1 VGEVGDGRRS
11 LKTVAAYTNGG
22 DKLHMCYTFDMLG
35 GEFSAEHFRR
45 SISNFQSVV
54 QDGWV
59 CWAFSNHDVERH
71 VSRWMREGDDAEHL
85 ARFAITMLSSFRGS
99 ICLYQG
105 EELGLEEADIAFEDL
120 TDPYGIRFWPAYKG
134 RDGCRTPMVWEKD
147 AAHAGFSDAPRTWLP
162 VPESHLRQAVDQQ
175 DHLSGSLLNHYRQ
188 TLAFRKSHGSLVD
201 GPMAFL
207 ETNGDVLAFIRGE
220 GHERLL
226 FVFNL
231 GRDPVEWT
239 PSSDLQ
245 IAEILRMP
253 GFAPGHEGSTVMLEG
268 LDVFCAR
275 LV

>member
-1 VGEVGDGRRS
+1 
-11 LKTVAAYTNGG
+11 
-22 DKLHMCYTFDMLG
+22 
-35 GEFSAEHFRR
+35 
-45 SISNFQSVV
+45 
-54 QDGWV
+54 
-59 CWAFSNHDVERH
+59 
-71 VSRWMREGDDAEHL
+71 
-85 ARFAITMLSSFRGS
+85 MLSSFRGS

-162 VPESHLRQAVDQQ
+162 VPERHLRQAVDQQ

-188 TLAFRKSHGSLVD
+188 TLAFRKSHCQPCRWPDDISRDQWGSA
-201 GPMAFL
+201 GFH
-207 ETNGDVLAFIRGE
+207 RGE

-231 GRDPVEWT
+231 GREAVEWT

-245 IAEILRMP
+245 IAEILRLP